1 MEKQKAQM
9 RVEERDKRFEELQNQ
24 MMAIPEEIV
33 EEPQEEALPFE
44 IDGINEEPSVEE
56 APVEEEPKEEVIEE
70 PKKEDKEEKSKKKT
84 DKQVSLF
91 SF

>member
-1 MEKQKAQM
+1 
-9 RVEERDKRFEELQNQ
+9 
-24 MMAIPEEIV
+24 MMAMPEEIV
-33 EEPQEEALPFE
+33 EETQEEALPFE
-44 IDGINEEPSVEE
+44 IDGISEEHAVEE